1 METEFAAALRKLGLR
16 IEDVEETFK
25 RSSGPGGQNVNKVST
40 SVTLFHRPSGLQVS
54 VQDHRSQMANRQLA
68 RERFIA
74 TIQEQRAASRAALKS
89 EREKIRRANRPKP
102 RGLKERIL
110 KQKKHRGDTKKMR
123 GRVE

>member
-1 METEFAAALRKLGLR
+1 MDTEFAAALRKLGLR

-40 SVTLFHRPSGLQVS
+40 SVTLVHRPSGLQVS
-54 VQDHRSQMANRQLA
+54 VQDHRSQLSNRQLA
-68 RERFIA
+68 RERLIA
-74 TIQEQRAASRAALKS
+74 TIKEQRAASRAALKS
-89 EREKIRRANRPKP
+89 EREKVKRANRPKP

-110 KQKKHRGDTKKMR
+110 QQKKRRGDTKKMR